1 MIADSDQEA
10 EPLIAISDVHAVASS
25 SSDSELEVI
34 AVDRLVKEVVPET
47 CMNDAVEPDEPDREP
62 HDSALIEDKRTPA
75 VYAEDGRRELR
86 RSTRI
91 TAGQHANPHH
101 LPVPNDIATQAVGT
115 RGFGDTERSTFTF
128 QDYEILRAIY
138 LVVCRDA
145 RHSARKIVR

>member
-1 MIADSDQEA
+1 
-10 EPLIAISDVHAVASS
+10 
-25 SSDSELEVI
+25 
-34 AVDRLVKEVVPET
+34 
-47 CMNDAVEPDEPDREP
+47 MNDAVEPDEPDREP
-62 HDSALIEDKRTPA
+62 HDSALIEDKRTPV
-75 VYAEDGRRELR
+75 VYAEYGRRELR
-86 RSTRI
+86 RSKRI

-115 RGFGDTERSTFTF
+115 LNGPHKFTF